1 MRLGRIEISCGAVAV
16 AAILFYCDR
25 DGVAPWLLL
34 ACTLHELGHWWAIR
48 ALGGKVRSGRLSCV
62 GAELHLSPATPLSPQ
77 KLTLAALAGP
87 AMNLLLAGGSA
98 FLARRGLGVRLYL
111 FAGLNLGLAGFNL
124 LPAGRLDG
132 GRALTGVLCWM
143 GKEELAERVTQVG
156 SFTMVVLLFAVG
168 GMLFWQSGGRNF
180 TVILAAFWMLGTLL
194 GKSEEEKI

>member
-1 MRLGRIEISCGAVAV
+1 MAV

-34 ACTLHELGHWWAIR
+34 ACVLHELGHWWAIR
-48 ALGGKVRSGRLSCV
+48 AMGGKIKSGRISCI
-62 GAELHLSPATPLSPQ
+62 GAELKMSSAYPLSPG
-77 KLTLAALAGP
+77 KLVLAALAGP
-87 AMNLLLAGGSA
+87 GMNLLLAGGSI
-98 FLARRGLGVRLYL
+98 FLARRGVGVKLYL

-132 GRALTGVLCWM
+132 GRALTGILCWM
-143 GKEELAERVTQVG
+143 GREELVERVSQAS
-156 SFTMVVLLFAVG
+156 SFTVATLLFVVG

-194 GKSEEEKI
+194 GKSREEKI